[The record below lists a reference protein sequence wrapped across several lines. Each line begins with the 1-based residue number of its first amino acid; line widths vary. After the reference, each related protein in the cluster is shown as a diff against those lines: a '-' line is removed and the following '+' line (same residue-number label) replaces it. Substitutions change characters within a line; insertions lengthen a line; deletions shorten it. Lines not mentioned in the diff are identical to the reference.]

1 METTVTFRHS
11 DPSAALKQHIDEKIR
26 KLSKYFMKA
35 IQAHVILTV
44 EKSRHIAEV
53 TLLENHHTLYAKKGS
68 RDMYQSLDLVIQKLE
83 RQLKKLKEKIK
94 SHHRAGD

>member
-11 DPSAALKQHIDEKIR
+11 DPSPAIKQHIDEKIK

-44 EKSRHIAEV
+44 EKSRHVAEI
-53 TLLENHHTLYAKKGS
+53 TLSENNHTLYAKEGS
-68 RDMYQSLDLVIQKLE
+68 HDMYRSLDIVLHKLE
-83 RQLKKLKEKIK
+83 RQLRKLKEKIK
-94 SHHRAGD
+94 SHHH